1 MDVNKEIAT
10 AAAFAQAVWIAA
22 GIVLYV
28 MTPGASLIS
37 SSSAVFFVAGMF
49 AVAPIFGLIF
59 YGVRRGLANASAVP
73 AAQAPRRAPVSAW
86 LLPAAEAIMI
96 FVAADWAFQRLE
108 TFSAGVPV
116 EYVSER
122 DSFDGSLKSFS
133 AANNLEEEAK
143 TGREQGK
150 VDPDLEARVVAFIE
164 DGIARSRNVGDPFLT
179 YLDPELP
186 ERYRMQ
192 LVKGYEMLVEGRRTG
207 DVAIQTMG
215 NELVRQF
222 YEEFLPSRADAM
234 LAKLGLRAQ

>member
-59 YGVRRGLANASAVP
+59 YGVRRGFANASA
-73 AAQAPRRAPVSAW
+73 AW

-133 AANNLEEEAK
+133 AANTLEEEAK

-150 VDPDLEARVVAFIE
+150 VDPDIEARVVAFME

-186 ERYRMQ
+186 EPYRTQ

-207 DVAIQTMG
+207 DVAMQTMG

-222 YEEFLPSRADAM
+222 YEEFLPSRADAI